1 MTSQP
6 AAAAATAA
14 IQRVAGYPLYAI
26 FGITHLGAAL
36 QRPNLPVVCHQ
47 PARHFPADAPAC
59 SQNKYLAAAV
69 HPLSPFANGCLTAYL
84 RLISNEIAY
93 HRRTAIHICMNTSIP
108 RVVLNLSRRP
118 AGRLFI
124 GRIAH
129 PEHHSADGG
138 APYCRAGNRPRPG
151 LIYPLANRPAGDRRG
166 AGAAGACR
174 GDGQHRPGAGTHG
187 GQL

>member
-47 PARHFPADAPAC
+47 PARHFPTDAPAC

-93 HRRTAIHICMNTSIP
+93 HHRAAIHFCMNTSIP
-108 RVVLNLSRRP
+108 REWYRTFLAVLQEGSLSGASRTLNITQP
-118 AGRLFI
+118 TAGRHAGLEAAL
-124 GRIAH
+124 GR
-129 PEHHSADGG
+129 
-138 APYCRAGNRPRPG
+138 PYLPARKPACWRPT
-151 LIYPLANRPAGDRRG
+151 RRWRCG
-166 AGAAGACR
+166 CR

>member
-26 FGITHLGAAL
+26 FGITYLGAAL

-47 PARHFPADAPAC
+47 PARHFPTDAPAC

-108 RVVLNLSRRP
+108 REWYRTFLAVLQEGSLSGASRTLNITQP
-118 AGRLFI
+118 TAGRHIAGLETALGGPYLPARKPACWRPTRRWRCGCTPRRWTTPP
-124 GRIAH
+124 GR
-129 PEHHSADGG
+129 
-138 APYCRAGNRPRPG
+138 
-151 LIYPLANRPAGDRRG
+151 
-166 AGAAGACR
+166 
-174 GDGQHRPGAGTHG
+174 
-187 GQL
+187 